1 MALRFLAPW
10 FIAFIV
16 FAAPPQAQAQEPAA
30 FISKFSQQGIT
41 DILAAEIPEEEK
53 QNRFRTMFD
62 QYFDIPQ
69 IGRFVLGRYWRL
81 TSDEQK
87 QKFGALFKDVI
98 VHTWSRRFSE
108 YNGQTLKVTNTIPE
122 GKKGAVVKSEII
134 GNDGATIDVDWRL
147 RTRNPG
153 YQVVDVIVE
162 GVSMAIT
169 YRQEYSTVIS
179 RSGGFDGLLNE
190 MQEQVTRQEQ
200 PDAG

>member
-10 FIAFIV
+10 FIFLFAI
-16 FAAPPQAQAQEPAA
+16 FAAPQVRAQDPAA
-30 FISKFSQQGIT
+30 FVNEFSQKGIT
-41 DILAAEIPEEEK
+41 DILAAEIPEKEK
-53 QNRFRTMFD
+53 QDRFRTMFD

-87 QKFGALFKDVI
+87 QNFGALFEDVI
-98 VHTWSRRFSE
+98 VLTWSRRFSE
-108 YNGQTLKVTNTIPE
+108 YNGQTLKVMSTVPD
-122 GKKGAVVKSEII
+122 GKKGAIVKTEIF

-169 YRQEYSTVIS
+169 YRQEYSTVIT
-179 RSGGFDGLLNE
+179 RNGGFEGLLNE

-200 PDAG
+200 PGAT